1 MNIRFFVMI
10 GFLAGVLLMPAG
22 IARPGQSGA
31 DSAPLTILVM
41 LKKKTHPFIQYLDD
55 RYQVKMHFAIPEP
68 GKGIPGV
75 EAVDRC
81 DVVLLSQ
88 RRQDTTAEQTA
99 ILKKA
104 LLKDRKP
111 IVGIRQAS
119 HAFNAW
125 PEIDREVFGATY
137 KGHFFEDKANQVVQF
152 EAKGKDHPLLAGFK
166 PFMCGGY
173 PYTYTNLAPDVEVL
187 MTGGLPNKMQP
198 IVWTRVTKEGQRIF
212 YTRYDEEDLEKN
224 EDCRVVLARALFWA
238 ANRDIEKAR
247 KK

>member
-1 MNIRFFVMI
+1 MKSFV
-10 GFLAGVLLMPAG
+10 GGVSLSLAALALLIPTSVRSQAPADN
-22 IARPGQSGA
+22 AE
-31 DSAPLTILVM
+31 PLTVLVM
-41 LKKKTHPFIQYLDD
+41 LIKKTHPFVKYLDD
-55 RYQVKMHFAIPEP
+55 HYRVKFHFAQPEA

-75 EAVDRC
+75 EAVDKC
-81 DVVLLSQ
+81 QVILLSQ
-88 RRQDTTAEQTA
+88 RRQDTTPEQTE

-137 KGHFFEDKANQVVQF
+137 KGHFFEGKDKQTVQF
-152 EAKGKDHPLLAGFK
+152 EPKGKDHPLLAGFK

-187 MTGGLPNKMQP
+187 MTGGLPGKMQP
-198 IVWTRVTKEGQRIF
+198 IVWTRITKDGQRIF
-212 YTRYDEEDLEKN
+212 YTRYDEDDLVKSE
-224 EDCRVVLARALFWA
+224 ECRVVLARALFWA
-238 ANRDIEKAR
+238 ASRDLDKAR
-247 KK
+247 K

>member
-1 MNIRFFVMI
+1 MNRIPRLLLMS
-10 GFLAGVLLMPAG
+10 AVLLIPSAAALSDAG
-22 IARPGQSGA
+22 KTSDAR
-31 DSAPLTILVM
+31 PLTILVM
-41 LKKKTHPFIQYLDD
+41 LKKKTHPFVKYLDD
-55 RYQVKMHFAIPEP
+55 HYQVKMHFAVPEA

-75 EAVDRC
+75 EAVDQC
-81 DVVLLSQ
+81 DVILLSQ
-88 RRQDTTAEQTA
+88 RRENTTPEQTA

-104 LLKDRKP
+104 LLKDKKP

-152 EAKGKDHPLLAGFK
+152 EPRGKDHPLLAGFK

-187 MTGGLPNKMQP
+187 MTGGLPGKMQP

-212 YTRYDEEDLEKN
+212 YTRYDEDDLVKSE
-224 EDCRVVLARALFWA
+224 ECRVVLARALFWA
-238 ANRDIEKAR
+238 VGRDIEKAR